1 VNTYSTDG
9 VYPLPLI
16 LERWERLSRMLDG
29 KRTMVR
35 LDKILHNP
43 KDFCLESEYGAL
55 AGHIY
60 NLGLVDKQLH
70 GWLSSIN

>member
-1 VNTYSTDG
+1 
-9 VYPLPLI
+9 
-16 LERWERLSRMLDG
+16 MLDG